1 MDEKKDKSV
10 ADKDLNAF
18 DTRLSKANKIRDD
31 RKPKETAKTGVHL
44 AYRIAMELV
53 VATVVGGFIG
63 WYLDKQFDTKPWL
76 LLTFLLFGMGAGFKN
91 VLRMASKM
99 TTQSSEA
106 TEEQIKQEEQDET
119 KS

>member
-1 MDEKKDKSV
+1 MNEKKDKTV
-10 ADKDLNAF
+10 ADEDLTDF
-18 DTRLSKANKIRDD
+18 DSRLSKANKIRDD
-31 RKPKETAKTGVHL
+31 RKPKETAKTGAHL

-91 VLRMASKM
+91 VFRMASKM
-99 TTQSSEA
+99 TTEGPEA
-106 TEEQIKQEEQDET
+106 SDENQEKDET